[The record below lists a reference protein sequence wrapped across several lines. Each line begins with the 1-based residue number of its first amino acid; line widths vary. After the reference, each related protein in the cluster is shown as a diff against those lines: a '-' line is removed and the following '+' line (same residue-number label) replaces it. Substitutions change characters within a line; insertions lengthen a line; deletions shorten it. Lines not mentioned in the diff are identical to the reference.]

1 MKDKLF
7 GIIEALVLIA
17 LGIIIIV
24 CGAGTALDIYFG
36 IICLI
41 GGLGLV
47 ALAILALSK
56 TKVLPLATI
65 VLGSVL
71 TAVGIALFT
80 PYLSFAALIN
90 LFVIII
96 LGFGAALVIY
106 GVYTLLVVKNLF
118 YGVGQIVIGAGAIVL
133 AVLYMTVPDF
143 AQAFWIVV
151 GVLFIVYGA
160 LCLIAAFL
168 GKKEK

>member
-47 ALAILALSK
+47 ALAIIALSK

-118 YGVGQIVIGAGAIVL
+118 YGVGQIVIGACAIVL
-133 AVLYMTVPDF
+133 AILYMTVPDF

-151 GVLFIVYGA
+151 GVLFIIYGA